1 MAAKPSIDM
10 QVSVPERRMTT
21 DGEPMRDGKLAAS
34 QYDVSPEMV
43 RLATDRLGD
52 RARILN
58 ADLAEPLG
66 RPAV

>member
-1 MAAKPSIDM
+1 
-10 QVSVPERRMTT
+10 MTT